1 MTLIMIIESKLHSDK
16 KYREYNI
23 THWYMIKISSVA
35 VGLIKVR

>member
-23 THWYMIKISSVA
+23 THWYKNKNRSVA
-35 VGLIKVR
+35 VGLVKVC